1 MAISQKIM
9 SQKLVRLGLGCA
21 AMVAAATMVAVAP
34 AQAGMDDSYVGGS
47 LGATTDIGL
56 DDVLVGL
63 DGRLKIQGT
72 PLSARATVY
81 PFDGGGVQ
89 LTATL
94 DGAIGPTTGA
104 YIGGGVLLDDISSP
118 VVQAG
123 LETKLGSKAVIYG
136 GLDYFTRTETLVGKV
151 GVGFSF

>member
-1 MAISQKIM
+1 MSISQKIM
-9 SQKLVRLGLGCA
+9 SQKVIRFGLGCA
-21 AMVAAATMVAVAP
+21 AMVAAATVVAAAP
-34 AQAGMDDSYVGGS
+34 AHAGMDDSYVGVS
-47 LGATTDIGL
+47 LGATTDVGL

-63 DGRLKIQGT
+63 DGRLKFKNT

-123 LETKLGSKAVIYG
+123 LETKLGSNGVLYG
-136 GLDYFTRTETLVGKV
+136 GLDYLTRYETVVGKI
-151 GVGFSF
+151 GVGYSF

>member
-1 MAISQKIM
+1 M
-9 SQKLVRLGLGCA
+9 SQKVIRFCLGCV
-21 AMVAAATMVAVAP
+21 AMLASTTIITAAP
-34 AQAGMDDSYVGGS
+34 AYAGMDDSYVGVS
-47 LGATTDIGL
+47 LGATTDVGL

-63 DGRLKIQGT
+63 DGRLKFKNT

-104 YIGGGVLLDDISSP
+104 YLGGGVLIDDVSSP

-123 LETKLGSKAVIYG
+123 LETKLGSNGVLYG
-136 GLDYFTRTETLVGKV
+136 GLDYLTRYETVVGKI
-151 GVGFSF
+151 GVGYSF

>member
-1 MAISQKIM
+1 MSTSQEIM
-9 SQKLVRLGLGCA
+9 SQKVIRFGLACA
-21 AMVAAATMVAVAP
+21 AMVAAATVVAAAP
-34 AQAGMDDSYVGGS
+34 AHAGMDASYVGVS
-47 LGATTDIGL
+47 LGATTDVGL

-63 DGRLKIQGT
+63 DGRLKFQNT

-118 VVQAG
+118 VVQVG
-123 LETKLGSKAVIYG
+123 LETKLGSNGVLYG
-136 GLDYFTRTETLVGKV
+136 GLDYLTRYETVVGKI
-151 GVGFSF
+151 GVGYSF